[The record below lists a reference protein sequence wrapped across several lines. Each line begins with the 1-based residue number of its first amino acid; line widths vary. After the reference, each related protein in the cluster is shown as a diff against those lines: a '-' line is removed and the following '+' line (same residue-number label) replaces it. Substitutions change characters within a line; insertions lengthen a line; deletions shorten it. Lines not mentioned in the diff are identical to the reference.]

1 MKINGAELR
10 GNMGEVFDSDDYK
23 QCKELCINHDKCK
36 AFQFV
41 FKSCLLK
48 WGDDIYFHACRNTT
62 DCKYQGG
69 IIPERMI

>member
-10 GNMGEVFDSDDYK
+10 GNNSNISDCLEYE
-23 QCKELCINHDKCK
+23 QCKQQCIDHDKCQ
-36 AFQFV
+36 AFQFA
-41 FKSCLLK
+41 FKSCVLK

-69 IIPERMI
+69 IIPERMV